1 MLKYNETVIEHEG
14 SELVACDGA
23 QAWDLFYE
31 VMKASKP
38 YLESVGAA
46 FDLTPQQL
54 YALKQLDN
62 ERPLPMSALASS
74 LGCDASNVTSLV
86 DRLESRGIVE
96 RRSADYDRRV
106 KALVMTQAGVELRDR
121 VTARMQ
127 QQPPPWIA
135 KLSDADQEALCAI
148 FMRALESQ

>member
-1 MLKYNETVIEHEG
+1 MLKYNRNVVEQN
-14 SELVACDGA
+14 SSVAPCDGV

-54 YALKQLDN
+54 YALKALDN

-86 DRLESRGIVE
+86 DRLESLGLVE

-106 KALVMTQAGVELRDR
+106 KALVMTQAGVDLRDR
-121 VTARMQ
+121 VAERMLR
-127 QQPPPWIA
+127 QPPPWIA
-135 KLSDADQEALCAI
+135 KLSGGDQETLCAI
-148 FMRALESQ
+148 FMRALQSQ

>member
-1 MLKYNETVIEHEG
+1 MLKYNRTVVERK
-14 SELVACDGA
+14 ELGVVACDPS
-23 QAWDLFYE
+23 QAWDLFYD

-86 DRLESRGIVE
+86 DRLESRGLVE

-106 KALVMTQAGVELRDR
+106 KALVMTNVGVELRDR
-121 VTARMQ
+121 VTARMK

-135 KLSDADQEALCAI
+135 NLSKSDQETLCTI
-148 FMRALESQ
+148 LTRALESL